1 MLPAFF
7 YAFLALTV
15 AQGGAAGDGFPSGKY
30 RRPGLPSQPPFRHF
44 RAPNWAPKL
53 ANSFGTAS
61 QHGCCDSPP
70 GAAPDGASAMLSGS
84 AGAAVGHP
92 TPARARCELASPR
105 GGRGDAALDST
116 LLLVELPAADINLGS
131 GEFCTADGLGVASGH
146 LLDRHGEQI
155 ALCTTPSS
163 PRTTPRRRADRAAER
178 NPPLGSSGGEISALW
193 ASG

>member
-7 YAFLALTV
+7 SAFLALIV
-15 AQGGAAGDGFPSGKY
+15 AQGGAAGHGFPSAKY

-44 RAPNWAPKL
+44 LAPKWAPKL

-70 GAAPDGASAMLSGS
+70 GAAPDGASAQLSGS

-105 GGRGDAALDST
+105 GGRGDAALD
-116 LLLVELPAADINLGS
+116 D
-131 GEFCTADGLGVASGH
+131 
-146 LLDRHGEQI
+146 
-155 ALCTTPSS
+155 
-163 PRTTPRRRADRAAER
+163 
-178 NPPLGSSGGEISALW
+178 
-193 ASG
+193 